1 MEKTIMEQNTTNKTV
16 KTTTKKTDSVAIRFD
31 KAFMKQ
37 VSKIVD
43 KANKK
48 PYGRKIKPKAIIVNL
63 LGLIDENLL
72 DKVIKK
78 SQQESLTIKDKKDKF
93 IKENL
98 AKFGGSVEEMETKM
112 MEHFMGYLSQNQV

>member
-1 MEKTIMEQNTTNKTV
+1 MEQNTVNKTA

-48 PYGRKIKPKAIIVNL
+48 QYGRKIKPKAIIVNL
-63 LGLIDENLL
+63 FSLIDEKLI
-72 DKVIKK
+72 DKTIKMA
-78 SQQESLTIKDKKDKF
+78 QEESLTNKDQDTIF
-93 IKENL
+93 LKENL
-98 AKFGGSVEEMETKM
+98 SKFSGTKEEFDKKM
-112 MEHFMGYLSQNQV
+112 KELMSSFLSQNPA